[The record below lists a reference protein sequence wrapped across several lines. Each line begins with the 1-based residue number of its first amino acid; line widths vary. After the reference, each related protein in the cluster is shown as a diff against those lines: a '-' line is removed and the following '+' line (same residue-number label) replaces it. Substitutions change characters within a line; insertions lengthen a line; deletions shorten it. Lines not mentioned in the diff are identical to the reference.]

1 MPLEEIESSSGE
13 EDEGGDKVA
22 VKDKVVDKVV
32 VAAVAA
38 VAVGGLKGAAAPSA
52 QDQMDWLAIDE
63 KDI

>member
-1 MPLEEIESSSGE
+1 MEIVILGT
-13 EDEGGDKVA
+13 G
-22 VKDKVVDKVV
+22 VVEVV

-38 VAVGGLKGAAAPSA
+38 VAVGGLKGAATPSA